1 MKRLLLT
8 LMIIS
13 VLFGQYDQLF
23 VGTRPL
29 SMGGAFTAVADDANT
44 ITWNPAGLPGLR
56 RTEFTTTYADLYAM
70 GISQSYM
77 GFVRPFSDRVA
88 LGFDWSNIGF
98 DDTELLYA
106 ENKMNLAIGIQPHR
120 KVSFGFTFKYLM
132 RDMQLDGTSYGKS
145 SGMGYDAGLLI
156 QLLKNLRLGVGLYDL
171 GGTQVA
177 YKDKTTETILGQA
190 FKLGISYMPI
200 DGLILAADYGD
211 RFHFGAEYILASRF
225 YTTVKHKKNMPGTQI
240 SFRAG
245 MQQDVSG
252 DEKILVPSAGISL
265 KFKSIIVEYGF
276 ESHPY
281 LDPTHR
287 MTLALQF
294 SPAVVSITTTLISHN
309 PIFRSL
315 HRYYES
321 EPFLKIG
328 LKNISDADLPVDVSL
343 FLPTMMDNP
352 HSETVTL
359 PPKSEEEYDIG
370 VSFSSDVLT
379 SKKATFD
386 NLVQPEVKVT
396 YKQGGE
402 EKMAQKKMESSY
414 VLGKGKLTWSNPDMI
429 ACYVTPADAVVDKFA
444 RNFIQYYTPV
454 LNNYF
459 GRSNLG
465 RGIIL
470 YDALG
475 THGLVYN
482 IDLETP
488 FLDIADDKTAF
499 DTVKYPGDML
509 RDKIGDCDDLTTLY
523 GSLMGNLGIETMFL
537 DVFKP
542 GAGHIFLMFDSGV
555 IPDEVGKYFLDE
567 TEVVVL
573 NDKVWIPIEATLV
586 GKSFFS
592 AWKQGALKYNEMKAE
607 NFVNEISVKE
617 ASAKY
622 LAGSHITPDM
632 PMPEIDGIN
641 DLLKEDI
648 KQYGMWLEQIV
659 YNAVGNKLTA
669 AEDYYDGGVKYMEF
683 GRYKEAIN
691 MLETA
696 INMKPIFPDA
706 INTLGVCYTKKE
718 EYEKAIEFYDKA
730 LEQSGE
736 HAGYMLNIAIS
747 HFMMGNKGMAKQK
760 YNEVVAID
768 PVFAG
773 KLDKVFGSAKASL
786 AGSISERPKLEISD
800 DLEAELA
807 AGSSKGLVELKD
819 ASKDIEPQDIKK
831 INFRKRRARSDN
843 IVAITFARLGNY
855 SMAIDYF
862 RKGVKNDPEELDY
875 KINLAVALYRM
886 YKYEE
891 AIEYYEEVKKAKPE
905 LVTQLDFIESMGEI
919 TPKFKKF
926 D

>member
-1 MKRLLLT
+1 MKKLLFSL
-8 LMIIS
+8 
-13 VLFGQYDQLF
+13 LFVSALIAQFDQLF

-29 SMGGAFTAVADDANT
+29 SMGGAFIAVADDANA

-70 GISQSYM
+70 GITQSYV
-77 GFVRPFSDRVA
+77 GLVRPFSDRIA
-88 LGFDWSNIGF
+88 LGFDWSNVGF
-98 DDTELLYA
+98 DDKELLYA
-106 ENKMNLAIGIQPHR
+106 ENKLNFALGYQPH
-120 KVSFGFTFKYLM
+120 KMFSLGFTLKYLM

-145 SGMGYDAGLLI
+145 SGIGYDAGILI
-156 QLLKNLRLGVGLYDL
+156 QPLKNLKMGLGLYDL

-177 YKDKTTETILGQA
+177 YKDKTSEVILGQA

-200 DGLILAADYGD
+200 DVLTLAADFGD
-211 RFHFGAEYILASRF
+211 RFHFGAEYIFANR
-225 YTTVKHKKNMPGTQI
+225 I

-245 MQQDVSG
+245 MQHDFSG
-252 DEKILVPSAGISL
+252 SEKILVPSAGVSL
-265 KFKSIIVEYGF
+265 KFKSIVVEYGY

-281 LDPTHR
+281 LESTHR
-287 MTLALQF
+287 MTFALQL
-294 SPAVVSITTTLISHN
+294 SPAVVSITSTIINHN

-321 EPFLKIG
+321 EPFIKVG
-328 LKNISDADLPVDVSL
+328 LKNISDADLPVNVSL
-343 FLPTMMDNP
+343 YVPTMMDNP
-352 HSETVTL
+352 HSESITL
-359 PPKSEEEYDIG
+359 PPKSEEEYEIG
-370 VSFSSDVLT
+370 ISFSSDILT

-386 NLVQPEVKVT
+386 NLVQPEVKVS

-402 EKMAQKKMESSY
+402 EKIAQKKMESSY

-429 ACYVTPADAVVDKFA
+429 ACYVTPADPVVDKFA
-444 RNFIQYYTPV
+444 RDFIQYYTPV
-454 LNNYF
+454 LNSYF

-555 IPDEVGKYFLDE
+555 KPDEVGKYFLDE

-586 GKSFFS
+586 GKPFFS
-592 AWKQGALKYNEMKAE
+592 AWKQGAMKYNEMKE
-607 NFVNEISVKE
+607 GNFVNEISVKE

-622 LAGSHITPDM
+622 LAGSHITQDM
-632 PMPEIDGIN
+632 PIPEIDGIN

-659 YNAVGNKLTA
+659 YNSVGNKLEK
-669 AEDYYDGGVKYMEF
+669 AEDYYEGGVKYMEF
-683 GRYKEAIN
+683 GRYKEAID

-696 INMKPIFPDA
+696 INMKPFFPDA

-718 EYEKAIEFYDKA
+718 NFEKAIEFYEKA
-730 LEQSGE
+730 LEQSGD

-747 HFMMGNKGMAKQK
+747 HFMMGNKGVAKLK
-760 YNEVVAID
+760 YNEVVLVD

-773 KLDKVFGSAKASL
+773 KLDKVFGAAKASL
-786 AGSISERPKLEISD
+786 GGSISQGPKLKISD

-807 AGSSKGLVELKD
+807 EGSSQGLVEIKD
-819 ASKDIEPQDIKK
+819 VPKNIKPQDIEKVDY
-831 INFRKRRARSDN
+831 RKRSARGDN
-843 IVAITFARLGNY
+843 TIGITFARLGNY
-855 SMAIDYF
+855 SMAVDYF
-862 RKGVKNDPEELDY
+862 KKSVLNDPENMDY
-875 KINLAVALYRM
+875 KVDLAVALYRLF
-886 YKYEE
+886 KYDE
-891 AIEYYEEVKKAKPE
+891 AIEYYDIVKRAKPE
-905 LVTQLDFIESMGEI
+905 LVSQLDFIESVGEI
-919 TPKFKKF
+919 TPNYKKF

>member
-1 MKRLLLT
+1 MKRFFSTLT
-8 LMIIS
+8 LFS
-13 VLFGQYDQLF
+13 VLFGQQYDQLF

-29 SMGGAFTAVADDANT
+29 SMGGAFIAVADDANT
-44 ITWNPAGLPGLR
+44 ISWNPAGLPGLR

-70 GISQSYM
+70 GITQSYM
-77 GFVRPFSDRVA
+77 GFVKPFSDRVA

-98 DDTELLYA
+98 DDKELLYA
-106 ENKMNLAIGIQPHR
+106 ENKMNLAIGVQPHR
-120 KVSFGFTFKYLM
+120 KFSFGITLKYLM

-145 SGMGYDAGLLI
+145 SGVGYDAGILI
-156 QLLKNLRLGVGLYDL
+156 QPLKNLKLGVGLYDL

-177 YKDKTTETILGQA
+177 YKDKTNETILGQA

-200 DGLILAADYGD
+200 DELILAADYGD
-211 RFHFGAEYILASRF
+211 RFHFGAEYVLASRL
-225 YTTVKHKKNMPGTQI
+225 

-245 MQQDVSG
+245 VQQDVTG
-252 DEKILVPSAGISL
+252 NEKLLVPSGGLSI
-265 KFKSIIVEYGF
+265 KFKSLIVEYGY

-281 LDPTHR
+281 LEPTHR
-287 MTLALQF
+287 FSFALQF
-294 SPAVVSITTTLISHN
+294 SPAVVSITSTVISHN
-309 PIFRSL
+309 PVFRSL

-321 EPFLKIG
+321 ETFLKVG

-343 FLPTMMDNP
+343 YVPTMMDNP
-352 HSETVTL
+352 HSQSVTL

-402 EKMAQKKMESSY
+402 EKLAQKKMESSY

-444 RNFIQYYTPV
+444 RSFIQYYTPV
-454 LNNYF
+454 LNDYF

-523 GSLMGNLGIETMFL
+523 GSLMVNLGIETMFL

-542 GAGHIFLMFDSGV
+542 GAGHIFLMFDSG
-555 IPDEVGKYFLDE
+555 IKPDEVGKYFLDE

-592 AWKQGALKYNEMKAE
+592 AWKQGALKYNEMKAG

-622 LAGSHITPDM
+622 LAGSHITQDM

-648 KQYGMWLEQIV
+648 KQYGVWLEQIV
-659 YNAVGNKLTA
+659 YNAVGNKLDA
-669 AEDYYDGGVKYMEF
+669 AEDYYDAGVKYMEF
-683 GRYKEAIN
+683 GRNKEAIN

-696 INMKPIFPDA
+696 INMKPLFPDA

-718 EYEKAIEFYDKA
+718 EYEKAIEFYEKA
-730 LEQSGE
+730 LGQSGD
-736 HAGYMLNIAIS
+736 HAGYILNIAIS

-760 YNEVVAID
+760 YDEVILID

-773 KLDKVFGSAKASL
+773 KLDKVFGAAKASL
-786 AGSISERPKLEISD
+786 TGSISMGPKLEISD
-800 DLEAELA
+800 NLELELA
-807 AGSSKGLVELKD
+807 SGSSKGLMPITKSPINVKPT
-819 ASKDIEPQDIKK
+819 DIPQVSHK
-831 INFRKRRARSDN
+831 KRRARSDN
-843 IVAITFARLGNY
+843 TVGITFARLGNY
-855 SMAIDYF
+855 SMAIDFF
-862 RKGVKNDPEELDY
+862 RKSMEYDPDEIDY

-886 YKYEE
+886 YKYDE
-891 AIEYYEEVKKAKPE
+891 ALRYYEEIKKKKPE

-919 TPKFKKF
+919 TPIFNKF

>member
-1 MKRLLLT
+1 MRKLLSLGLFLSIT
-8 LMIIS
+8 L
-13 VLFGQYDQLF
+13 GQDQLF

-29 SMGGAFTAVADDANT
+29 SMGGAFVAVANDANT

-56 RTEFTTTYADLYAM
+56 RTEFTTTVADLYAM
-70 GISQSYM
+70 GISQRYLA
-77 GFVRPFSDRVA
+77 FVKPLLSDRFAV
-88 LGFDWSNIGF
+88 GMDWSSVGF
-98 DDTELLYA
+98 DDKELGYS
-106 ENKMNLAIGIQPHR
+106 ENKLNFA
-120 KVSFGFTFKYLM
+120 FGFEVHKKFSLGATLKYLF
-132 RDMQLDGTSYGKS
+132 RDMTLDGTSYGKS
-145 SGMGYDAGLLI
+145 SGIGYDVGLLI
-156 QLLKNLRLGVGLYDL
+156 TPLKNLRMGIGFYDL
-171 GGTQVA
+171 GGTQVS
-177 YKDKTTETILGQA
+177 YKDKTSETILGQA
-190 FKLGISYMPI
+190 FKLGISYMPF
-200 DGLILAADYGD
+200 DGLTLAADFGD
-211 RFHFGAEYILASRF
+211 RYHLGAEYVLANRL
-225 YTTVKHKKNMPGTQI
+225 

-245 MQQDVSG
+245 MQQDYSG
-252 DEKILVPSAGISL
+252 DEPIMVPSAGTSI
-265 KFKSIIVEYGF
+265 KFKSLIVEYGY
-276 ESHPY
+276 EIHPY
-281 LDPTHR
+281 LEPTHR
-287 MTLALQF
+287 ISFALQL
-294 SPAVVSITTTLISHN
+294 SPAVVSITTTLIAHN

-321 EPFLKIG
+321 EPFVKVG

-343 FLPTMMDNP
+343 FVPTMMDNP
-352 HSETVTL
+352 HSETITL

-386 NLVQPEVKVT
+386 NLVQPEVKVS

-402 EKMAQKKMESSY
+402 AKLAQKKMESSY

-429 ACYVTPADAVVDKFA
+429 ACYVTPADAIVDKFA
-444 RNFIQYYTPV
+444 RSFIQYYTPV
-454 LNNYF
+454 LNDYF

-488 FLDIADDKTAF
+488 FLDIADDKSAF

-555 IPDEVGKYFLDE
+555 KPDEVGKYFLDE

-586 GKSFFS
+586 GKPFFS
-592 AWKQGALKYNEMKAE
+592 AWKQGSLKYNEMKSE

-641 DLLKEDI
+641 KLLKEDI

-659 YNAVGNKLTA
+659 YNTVGNKLDA
-669 AEDYYDGGVKYMEF
+669 AEDYYDAGVKYMEF
-683 GRYKEAIN
+683 GRYKEAMS

-696 INMKPIFPDA
+696 INMKPVFPDA
-706 INTLGVCYTKKE
+706 VNTLGVCYTKKE
-718 EYEKAIEFYDKA
+718 EYEKAIEFYEKA

-736 HAGYMLNIAIS
+736 HAGYLLNIAIT
-747 HFMMGNKGMAKQK
+747 HFMTGNKGLAKQK
-760 YNEVVAID
+760 YDEVVLLD

-773 KLDKVFGSAKASL
+773 KLDKVFGAAKASL
-786 AGSISERPKLEISD
+786 AGSVSEKPKLEISD

-807 AGSSKGLVELKD
+807 AGSSKGLVEVAKAPKD
-819 ASKDIEPQDIKK
+819 VKADDLPQLPI
-831 INFRKRRARSDN
+831 RKVRARSDN
-843 IVAITFARLGNY
+843 TVGVTFARLGNY

-862 RKGVKNDPEELDY
+862 RKAIEKDPDELDY
-875 KINLAVALYRM
+875 KIHLSVSLYRM
-886 YKYEE
+886 YRYDE
-891 AIEYYEEVKKAKPE
+891 ALDYYEEVKRKKPE

-919 TPKFKKF
+919 TPKFRKF

>member
-1 MKRLLLT
+1 MKRFFSTLT
-8 LMIIS
+8 LFS
-13 VLFGQYDQLF
+13 VLFGQQYDQLF

-29 SMGGAFTAVADDANT
+29 SMGGAFIAVADDANT
-44 ITWNPAGLPGLR
+44 ISWNPAGLPGLR

-70 GISQSYM
+70 GITQSYM

-98 DDTELLYA
+98 DDKELLYA
-106 ENKMNLAIGIQPHR
+106 ENKMNLAIGVQPHR
-120 KVSFGFTFKYLM
+120 KFSFGITLKYLM

-145 SGMGYDAGLLI
+145 SGVGYDAGILI
-156 QLLKNLRLGVGLYDL
+156 QPLKNLKLGVGLYDL

-177 YKDKTTETILGQA
+177 YKDKTNETILGQA

-200 DGLILAADYGD
+200 DELILAADYGD
-211 RFHFGAEYILASRF
+211 RFHFGAEYVLASRL
-225 YTTVKHKKNMPGTQI
+225 

-245 MQQDVSG
+245 VQQDVTG
-252 DEKILVPSAGISL
+252 NEKLLVPSGGLSI
-265 KFKSIIVEYGF
+265 KFKSLIVEYGY

-281 LDPTHR
+281 LEPTHR
-287 MTLALQF
+287 FSFALQF
-294 SPAVVSITTTLISHN
+294 SPAVVSITSTVISHN
-309 PIFRSL
+309 PVFRSL

-321 EPFLKIG
+321 ETFLKVG

-343 FLPTMMDNP
+343 YVPTMMDNP
-352 HSETVTL
+352 HSQSVTL

-402 EKMAQKKMESSY
+402 EKLAQKKMESSY

-444 RNFIQYYTPV
+444 RSFIQYYTPV
-454 LNNYF
+454 LNDYF

-542 GAGHIFLMFDSGV
+542 GAGHIFLMFDSG
-555 IPDEVGKYFLDE
+555 IKPDEVGKYFLDE

-592 AWKQGALKYNEMKAE
+592 AWKQGALKYNEMKAG

-622 LAGSHITPDM
+622 LAGSHITQDM

-648 KQYGMWLEQIV
+648 KQYGVWLEQIV
-659 YNAVGNKLTA
+659 YNAVGNKLDA
-669 AEDYYDGGVKYMEF
+669 AEDYYDAGVKYMEF
-683 GRYKEAIN
+683 GRNKEAIN

-696 INMKPIFPDA
+696 INMKPLFPDA

-718 EYEKAIEFYDKA
+718 EYEKAIEFYEKA
-730 LEQSGE
+730 LGQSGD
-736 HAGYMLNIAIS
+736 HAGYILNIAIS

-760 YNEVVAID
+760 YDEVILID

-773 KLDKVFGSAKASL
+773 KLDKVFGAAKASL
-786 AGSISERPKLEISD
+786 TGSISMGPKLEISD
-800 DLEAELA
+800 NLELELA
-807 AGSSKGLVELKD
+807 SGSSKGLMPITKAPKNVKPT
-819 ASKDIEPQDIKK
+819 DIPQVSHK
-831 INFRKRRARSDN
+831 KRRARSDN
-843 IVAITFARLGNY
+843 TVGITFARLGNY
-855 SMAIDYF
+855 SMAIDFF
-862 RKGVKNDPEELDY
+862 RKSVEYDPDEIDY
-875 KINLAVALYRM
+875 KINLTVALYRM
-886 YKYEE
+886 YKYDE
-891 AIEYYEEVKKAKPE
+891 ALRYYEEVKKKKPE

-919 TPKFKKF
+919 TPIFNKF

>member
-1 MKRLLLT
+1 MKQFLP
-8 LMIIS
+8 IIILITV
-13 VLFGQYDQLF
+13 VLGQSDQLF

-29 SMGGAFTAVADDANT
+29 SMGGAFVAVADDANT
-44 ITWNPAGLPGLR
+44 ITWNPAGLPALR
-56 RTEFTTTYADLYAM
+56 RTEITSTYANLYNL
-70 GISQSYM
+70 GVSQSYL

-88 LGFDWSNIGF
+88 LGFDWSNIGY
-98 DDTELLYA
+98 DDNELTYS
-106 ENKMNLAIGIQPHR
+106 ENKLNLAVGVQPH
-120 KVSFGFTFKYLM
+120 KLFSFGLTLKYLM
-132 RDMQLDGTSYGKS
+132 RDMLLDEASYGKG
-145 SGMGYDAGLLI
+145 SGVGIDAAFLI
-156 QLLKNLRLGVGLYDL
+156 QPLKNLKMGIGIYDL
-171 GGTQVA
+171 NGSSIS

-200 DGLILAADYGD
+200 NGLTIAGDLGD
-211 RFHFGAEYILASRF
+211 RIHLGAEYIVASR
-225 YTTVKHKKNMPGTQI
+225 V

-245 MQQDVSG
+245 VQQDISG
-252 DEKILVPSAGISL
+252 EEKLLVPSAGLSI
-265 KFKSIIVEYGF
+265 KFKTIVMEYGY
-276 ESHPY
+276 ESVPY
-281 LDPTHR
+281 LEPTHR
-287 MTLALQF
+287 FTIALQL
-294 SPAVVSITTTLISHN
+294 SPAVVSITKTTIAHN

-321 EPFLKIG
+321 EPFVKVG

-343 FLPTMMDNP
+343 FVPTMMDNP

-386 NLVQPEVKVT
+386 NLVQPEVKVS

-402 EKMAQKKMESSY
+402 EKLAQKKMESSY

-429 ACYVTPADAVVDKFA
+429 ACYVTPADAVVDKFS
-444 RNFIQYYTPV
+444 RNFIQYFTPV
-454 LNNYF
+454 LNDYF

-465 RGIIL
+465 RAIIL

-488 FLDIADDKTAF
+488 FLDIADDKSAF

-509 RDKIGDCDDLTTLY
+509 RDKIGDCDDLTALF
-523 GSLMGNLGIETMFL
+523 GSLLANLGIESMFL

-542 GAGHIFLMFDSGV
+542 GAGHIFLMFDSG
-555 IPDEVGKYFLDE
+555 IKPDDVTKYFLDE
-567 TEVVVL
+567 NEVVVL
-573 NDKVWIPIEATLV
+573 NDKVWIPVEATLV
-586 GKSFFS
+586 GKPFFS
-592 AWKQGALKYNEMKAE
+592 AWKQGSLKYNEMKAE
-607 NFVNEISVKE
+607 NYVNEISVKE

-632 PMPEIDGIN
+632 PMPTIDGIN

-659 YNAVGNKLTA
+659 YNSVGSKLIA
-669 AEDYYDGGVKYMEF
+669 AEDYYDAGVKYMEF
-683 GRYKEAIN
+683 KRYKEAVE

-696 INMKPIFPDA
+696 INMKPVFPDA
-706 INTLGVCYTKKE
+706 INTLGVCYTKLE
-718 EYEKAIEFYDKA
+718 EYPKAIEFYEEA
-730 LEQSGE
+730 LQQAGE
-736 HAGYMLNIAIS
+736 HAGYMLNIAITQ
-747 HFMMGNKGMAKQK
+747 FMLGNKGLAKQK
-760 YNEVVAID
+760 YDEVVMID
-768 PVFAG
+768 PMFEG
-773 KLDKVFGSAKASL
+773 KLDKVFGAAKASM
-786 AGSISERPKLEISD
+786 AGPIDGPKLEISD

-807 AGSSKGLVELKD
+807 EGSTKGLVEVKD
-819 ASKDIEPQDIKK
+819 APKNIEPEDIKK
-831 INFRKRRARSDN
+831 VDFRKQRARSDN
-843 IVAITFARLGNY
+843 TVGVTFARLGNY

-862 RKGVKNDPEELDY
+862 KKAIKNDSEEMDY
-875 KINLAVALYRM
+875 KVNLAVALYRM

-891 AIEYYEEVKKAKPE
+891 ALNYYEVVKKAKPE
-905 LVTQLDFIESMGEI
+905 LVTQLDFIESMGEN
-919 TPKFKKF
+919 TPKFDKF

>member
-1 MKRLLLT
+1 
-8 LMIIS
+8 
-13 VLFGQYDQLF
+13 F

-29 SMGGAFTAVADDANT
+29 SMGGAFIAVADDANT
-44 ITWNPAGLPGLR
+44 ISWNPAGLPGLR
-56 RTEFTTTYADLYAM
+56 RTEFTTTYADLWAM
-70 GISQSYM
+70 GITQSYL

-88 LGFDWSNIGF
+88 LGFDWSNIGY
-98 DDTELLYA
+98 DDKELLYSD
-106 ENKMNLAIGIQPHR
+106 NKMNLAIGIQLHR
-120 KVSFGFTFKYLM
+120 KFAFGLTLKYLM

-145 SGMGYDAGLLI
+145 SGIGYDAGLLI
-156 QLLKNLRLGVGLYDL
+156 QPLKNLKMGLGLYDL

-177 YKDKTTETILGQA
+177 YKDKSTEIILGQA

-200 DGLILAADYGD
+200 DGLTLAADYGD
-211 RFHFGAEYILASRF
+211 RYHFGAEYIYASR
-225 YTTVKHKKNMPGTQI
+225 I

-245 MQQDVSG
+245 IQQDIDG
-252 DEKILVPSAGISL
+252 NEKIMVPSAGLSI
-265 KFKSIIVEYGF
+265 KFKSIVVEYGY

-281 LDPTHR
+281 LNPNHR
-287 MTLALQF
+287 ISLALQL
-294 SPAVVSITTTLISHN
+294 SPAVVSITSTVISHN

-321 EPFLKIG
+321 EPFVKVG

-343 FLPTMMDNP
+343 YLPTMMDNP
-352 HSETVTL
+352 HSESVTL
-359 PPKSEEEYDIG
+359 PPKSEEEYEIG

-379 SKKATFD
+379 SKKSTFD
-386 NLVQPEVKVT
+386 NLVQPEIKVT

-402 EKMAQKKMESSY
+402 EKLAQKKMESSY

-444 RNFIQYYTPV
+444 RSFIQYYTPV
-454 LNNYF
+454 LNEYF

-470 YDALG
+470 YDAIG

-488 FLDIADDKTAF
+488 FLDIADDKSAF

-523 GSLMGNLGIETMFL
+523 GSLLANLGIETMFL

-555 IPDEVGKYFLDE
+555 KPDEVAKYFLDE

-586 GKSFFS
+586 GKPFFS
-592 AWKQGALKYNEMKAE
+592 AWKQGALKYNEMKAG

-617 ASAKY
+617 ATAKY
-622 LAGSHITPDM
+622 IAGSHITQDM
-632 PMPEIDGIN
+632 PMPTIDGIN
-641 DLLKEDI
+641 NLLKEDI

-659 YNAVGNKLTA
+659 YNSVGNKLNA
-669 AEDYYDGGVKYMEF
+669 AEDYYDAGVKYMEF
-683 GRYKEAIN
+683 GRYKEATQ

-696 INMKPIFPDA
+696 INMKPFFPDA

-718 EYEKAIEFYDKA
+718 EFENAIEFYEKA
-730 LEQSGE
+730 LEQSGD
-736 HAGYMLNIAIS
+736 HAGYLLNIAIS
-747 HFMMGNKGMAKQK
+747 HFMMGNKGVAKQK
-760 YNEVVAID
+760 YDEVVLID

-773 KLDKVFGSAKASL
+773 KLDKVFGAAKSSL
-786 AGSISERPKLEISD
+786 SGSISDGPKLSISD

-807 AGSSKGLVELKD
+807 SGSSKGLVTISKAPKD
-819 ASKDIEPQDIKK
+819 VKPKDIPK
-831 INFRKRRARSDN
+831 ISHKKRRARSDN
-843 IVAITFARLGNY
+843 TVGITFARLGNY

-862 RKGVKNDPEELDY
+862 RKSVEHDPQELDY
-875 KINLAVALYRM
+875 KINLAVALYNTNKYDEALTF
-886 YKYEE
+886 YK
-891 AIEYYEEVKKAKPE
+891 EVKKEKPE

-919 TPKFKKF
+919 TPNFKKF

>member
-1 MKRLLLT
+1 MKKLLLT

-13 VLFGQYDQLF
+13 ALFGQQYDQLF

-29 SMGGAFTAVADDANT
+29 SMGGAFIAVADDANT

-70 GISQSYM
+70 GITQSYL
-77 GFVRPFSDRVA
+77 GFVKPFSDRVA
-88 LGFDWSNIGF
+88 LGFDWSNVGYN
-98 DDTELLYA
+98 DDELLYA
-106 ENKMNLAIGIQPHR
+106 ENKMNLAIGVQPHR
-120 KVSFGFTFKYLM
+120 KVSFGITLKYLM

-145 SGMGYDAGLLI
+145 SGIGYDAGLLI
-156 QLLKNLRLGVGLYDL
+156 QPLKNLKLGVGLYDL

-211 RFHFGAEYILASRF
+211 RYHFGAEYILASRL
-225 YTTVKHKKNMPGTQI
+225 

-245 MQQDVSG
+245 VQQDVSG
-252 DEKILVPSAGISL
+252 DEKILVPSGGLSI
-265 KFKSIIVEYGF
+265 KFKSLIVEYGY

-281 LDPTHR
+281 LEPTHR
-287 MTLALQF
+287 FSLALQF
-294 SPAVVSITTTLISHN
+294 SPAVVSITSTVISHN
-309 PIFRSL
+309 PVFRSL

-321 EPFLKIG
+321 ETFLKVG

-343 FLPTMMDNP
+343 YVPTMMDNP
-352 HSETVTL
+352 HSQSVTL

-402 EKMAQKKMESSY
+402 EKLAQKKMESSY

-444 RNFIQYYTPV
+444 RSFIQYYTPV
-454 LNNYF
+454 LNDYF

-555 IPDEVGKYFLDE
+555 KPDEVGKYFLDE

-592 AWKQGALKYNEMKAE
+592 AWKQGALKYNEMKAG

-632 PMPEIDGIN
+632 PMPEMDGIN

-648 KQYGMWLEQIV
+648 KQYGVWLEQIV
-659 YNAVGNKLTA
+659 YNAVGNKLDA
-669 AEDYYDGGVKYMEF
+669 AEDYYDAGVKYMEF

-696 INMKPIFPDA
+696 INMKPVFPDA

-718 EYEKAIEFYDKA
+718 EYEKAIEFYEKA
-730 LEQSGE
+730 LGQSGD
-736 HAGYMLNIAIS
+736 HAGFMLNIAIS
-747 HFMMGNKGMAKQK
+747 HFMMGNKGMAKEK
-760 YNEVVAID
+760 YDEVILID

-773 KLDKVFGSAKASL
+773 KLDKVFGAAKASL
-786 AGSISERPKLEISD
+786 AGSISKGPKLDISD

-819 ASKDIEPQDIKK
+819 APKDIEPQDIKK

-843 IVAITFARLGNY
+843 TVAITFARLGNY

-862 RKGVKNDPEELDY
+862 RKAVENDTEELDY
-875 KINLAVALYRM
+875 KVYLAVALYRM
-886 YKYEE
+886 YKYDE
-891 AIEYYEEVKKAKPE
+891 AMGYYEEVKKAKPE

-919 TPKFKKF
+919 TPKFNKF

>member
-1 MKRLLLT
+1 M
-8 LMIIS
+8 
-13 VLFGQYDQLF
+13 GQYDQLF

-29 SMGGAFTAVADDANT
+29 SMGGAFIAVADDANT
-44 ITWNPAGLPGLR
+44 ISWNPAGLPGLR
-56 RTEFTTTYADLYAM
+56 RTEFTTTYADLWAM
-70 GISQSYM
+70 GITQSYL

-88 LGFDWSNIGF
+88 LGFDWSNIGY
-98 DDTELLYA
+98 DDKELLYSD
-106 ENKMNLAIGIQPHR
+106 NKMNLAVGIQLHR
-120 KVSFGFTFKYLM
+120 KFAFGLTLKYLM

-145 SGMGYDAGLLI
+145 SGIGYDAGLLI
-156 QLLKNLRLGVGLYDL
+156 QPLKNLKMGLGLYDL

-177 YKDKTTETILGQA
+177 YKDKSTEIILGQA

-200 DGLILAADYGD
+200 DGLTLAADYGD
-211 RFHFGAEYILASRF
+211 RYHFGAEYIYASR
-225 YTTVKHKKNMPGTQI
+225 I

-245 MQQDVSG
+245 IQQDIDG
-252 DEKILVPSAGISL
+252 NEKIMVPSAGLSI
-265 KFKSIIVEYGF
+265 KFKSIVVEYGY

-281 LDPTHR
+281 LNPNHR
-287 MTLALQF
+287 ISLALQL
-294 SPAVVSITTTLISHN
+294 SPAVVSITSTVISHN

-321 EPFLKIG
+321 EPFVKVG

-343 FLPTMMDNP
+343 YLPTMMDNP
-352 HSETVTL
+352 HSESVTL
-359 PPKSEEEYDIG
+359 PPKSEEEYEIG

-379 SKKATFD
+379 SKKSTFD
-386 NLVQPEVKVT
+386 NLVQPEIKVT

-402 EKMAQKKMESSY
+402 EKLAQKKMESSY

-444 RNFIQYYTPV
+444 RSFIQYYTPV
-454 LNNYF
+454 LNEYF

-470 YDALG
+470 YDAIG

-488 FLDIADDKTAF
+488 FLDIADDKSAF

-523 GSLMGNLGIETMFL
+523 GSLLANLGIETMFL

-555 IPDEVGKYFLDE
+555 KPDEVAKYFLDE

-586 GKSFFS
+586 GKPFFS
-592 AWKQGALKYNEMKAE
+592 AWKQGALKYNEMKAG

-617 ASAKY
+617 ATAKY
-622 LAGSHITPDM
+622 IAGSHITQDM
-632 PMPEIDGIN
+632 PMPTIDGIN
-641 DLLKEDI
+641 NLLKEDI

-659 YNAVGNKLTA
+659 YNSVGNKLNA
-669 AEDYYDGGVKYMEF
+669 AEDYYDAGVKYMEF
-683 GRYKEAIN
+683 GRYKEATQ

-696 INMKPIFPDA
+696 INMKPFFPDA

-718 EYEKAIEFYDKA
+718 EFENAIEFYEKA
-730 LEQSGE
+730 LEQSGD
-736 HAGYMLNIAIS
+736 HAGYLLNIAIS
-747 HFMMGNKGMAKQK
+747 HFMMGNKGVAKQK
-760 YNEVVAID
+760 YDEVVLID

-773 KLDKVFGSAKASL
+773 KLDKVFGAAKSSL
-786 AGSISERPKLEISD
+786 SGSISDGPKLSISD

-807 AGSSKGLVELKD
+807 SGSSKGLVTISKAPKD
-819 ASKDIEPQDIKK
+819 VKPKDIPK
-831 INFRKRRARSDN
+831 ISHKKRRARSDN
-843 IVAITFARLGNY
+843 TVGITFARLGNY

-862 RKGVKNDPEELDY
+862 RKSVEHDPQELDY
-875 KINLAVALYRM
+875 KINLAVALYNTNKYDEALTF
-886 YKYEE
+886 YK
-891 AIEYYEEVKKAKPE
+891 EVKKEKPE

-919 TPKFKKF
+919 TPNFKKF

>member
-1 MKRLLLT
+1 MKRFLLILV
-8 LMIIS
+8 IIS
-13 VLFGQYDQLF
+13 ALFGQYDQLF

-29 SMGGAFTAVADDANT
+29 SMGGAFIAVADDANT
-44 ITWNPAGLPGLR
+44 ITWNPAGLPGVR
-56 RTEFTTTYADLYAM
+56 RTEFTTTYADLFAM
-70 GISQSYM
+70 GITQSYL
-77 GFVRPFSDRVA
+77 GFVKPFSDRVA
-88 LGFDWSNIGF
+88 LGFDWSNVGF
-98 DDTELLYA
+98 DDEELLYA
-106 ENKMNLAIGIQPHR
+106 ENKMNLAIGVQPHR
-120 KVSFGFTFKYLM
+120 KVSFGITLKYLM

-145 SGMGYDAGLLI
+145 SGVGYDAGLLI
-156 QLLKNLRLGVGLYDL
+156 QPLKNLRLGVGLYDL

-177 YKDKTTETILGQA
+177 YEDKSTETILGQA

-211 RFHFGAEYILASRF
+211 RYHFGAEYILASRL
-225 YTTVKHKKNMPGTQI
+225 

-245 MQQDVSG
+245 VQQDVSG
-252 DEKILVPSAGISL
+252 DEKILVPSGGLSI
-265 KFKSIIVEYGF
+265 KFKSLIVEYGY

-281 LDPTHR
+281 LEPTHR
-287 MTLALQF
+287 FSLALQF
-294 SPAVVSITTTLISHN
+294 SPAVVSITSTVISHN
-309 PIFRSL
+309 PVFRSL

-321 EPFLKIG
+321 ETFLKVG

-343 FLPTMMDNP
+343 YVPTMMDNP
-352 HSETVTL
+352 HSQSVTL
-359 PPKSEEEYDIG
+359 PPKSEVEYDIG

-402 EKMAQKKMESSY
+402 EKLAQKKMESSY

-444 RNFIQYYTPV
+444 RSFIQYYTPV
-454 LNNYF
+454 LNDYF

-555 IPDEVGKYFLDE
+555 KPDEVGKYFLDE

-592 AWKQGALKYNEMKAE
+592 AWKQGALKYNEMKAG

-632 PMPEIDGIN
+632 PMPEMDGIN

-648 KQYGMWLEQIV
+648 KQYGVWLEQIV
-659 YNAVGNKLTA
+659 YNAVGNKLDA
-669 AEDYYDGGVKYMEF
+669 AEDYYDAGVKYMEF

-696 INMKPIFPDA
+696 INMKPVFPDA

-718 EYEKAIEFYDKA
+718 EYEKAIEFYEKA
-730 LEQSGE
+730 LGQSGD
-736 HAGYMLNIAIS
+736 HAGFMLNIAIS

-760 YNEVVAID
+760 YDEVILID

-773 KLDKVFGSAKASL
+773 KLDKVFGAAKASL
-786 AGSISERPKLEISD
+786 AGSISKGPKLDISD

-819 ASKDIEPQDIKK
+819 APKDIEPQDIKK

-843 IVAITFARLGNY
+843 TVAITFARLGNY

-862 RKGVKNDPEELDY
+862 RKAVENDTEELDY
-875 KINLAVALYRM
+875 KVNLAVALYRM
-886 YKYEE
+886 YKYDQ
-891 AIEYYEEVKKAKPE
+891 ATGYYEEVKKAKPE

-919 TPKFKKF
+919 TPKFNKF

>member
-1 MKRLLLT
+1 MNKILWNLL
-8 LMIIS
+8 IVS

-29 SMGGAFTAVADDANT
+29 SMGGAFIAIADDANT
-44 ITWNPAGLPGLR
+44 ITWNPAGLPGMR

-70 GISQSYM
+70 GITQSYL

-88 LGFDWSNIGF
+88 LGFDWSNVGY
-98 DDTELLYA
+98 DDKELLYS
-106 ENKMNLAIGIQPHR
+106 ENKLNLAVGIQPHR
-120 KVSFGFTFKYLM
+120 RISFGLTLKYLM

-145 SGMGYDAGLLI
+145 SGLGYDAGLLI
-156 QLLKNLRLGVGLYDL
+156 QPLKNLRFGIGLYDL

-177 YKDKTTETILGQA
+177 YKDKTFETILGQA

-211 RFHFGAEYILASRF
+211 RLHLGAEYVL
-225 YTTVKHKKNMPGTQI
+225 KNRL
-240 SFRAG
+240 SLRAG
-245 MQQDVSG
+245 VQQDISG
-252 DEKILVPSAGISL
+252 DEIIIVPSGGISI
-265 KFKSIIVEYGF
+265 KFKSIIIEYGY

-281 LDPTHR
+281 LEPTHR
-287 MTLALQF
+287 MSLALQF
-294 SPAVVSITTTLISHN
+294 SPAVVSITSTVISHN

-321 EPFLKIG
+321 EPFLKVG

-370 VSFSSDVLT
+370 ISFSSDVLT

-402 EKMAQKKMESSY
+402 EKLAQKKMESAY

-454 LNNYF
+454 LNEYF

-465 RGIIL
+465 RAIIL

-488 FLDIADDKTAF
+488 FLEIADDKSTF
-499 DTVKYPGDML
+499 DSVKYPGDML
-509 RDKIGDCDDLTTLY
+509 RDKIGDCDDLTALF

-555 IPDEVGKYFLDE
+555 KPDELGKYFLDE
-567 TEVVVL
+567 SEVVVL
-573 NDKVWIPIEATLV
+573 NDKVWIPVEATLV
-586 GKSFFS
+586 GKPFFS
-592 AWKQGALKYNEMKAE
+592 AWKQGALKYHEMKDG

-648 KQYGMWLEQIV
+648 RQYGLWLEQIV
-659 YNAVGNKLTA
+659 FNAVGNKLDA
-669 AEDYYDGGVKYMEF
+669 AEDYYDAGVKYMEF
-683 GRYKEAIN
+683 GRYKEAIE

-696 INMKPIFPDA
+696 INMKPVFPDA

-718 EYEKAIEFYDKA
+718 EYQKAIEFYEKA
-730 LEQSGE
+730 LEQGGE
-736 HAGYMLNIAIS
+736 HPGYILNIAIS

-760 YNEVVAID
+760 YDEVVLLD
-768 PVFAG
+768 PVFGG
-773 KLDKVFGSAKASL
+773 KLDKVFGAAKASA
-786 AGSISERPKLEISD
+786 AGGVSSGPKLELSD

-807 AGSSKGLVELKD
+807 AGATKGLVAIEEAPKD
-819 ASKDIEPQDIKK
+819 VQPEDIPK
-831 INFRKRRARSDN
+831 ISFRKRRARSDN
-843 IVAITFARLGNY
+843 TVGITFARLGNY

-862 RKGVKNDPEELDY
+862 RKAVENDPNELDY

-891 AIEYYEEVKKAKPE
+891 AIIFYDEVKKAKPE

>member
-13 VLFGQYDQLF
+13 ALFGQDDQLF

-29 SMGGAFTAVADDANT
+29 SMGGAFIAVADDANT

-70 GISQSYM
+70 GITQSYL
-77 GFVRPFSDRVA
+77 GFVKPFSDRVA
-88 LGFDWSNIGF
+88 LGFDWSNVGF
-98 DDTELLYA
+98 DDKELLYA

-120 KVSFGFTFKYLM
+120 KVSFGITLKYLM

-145 SGMGYDAGLLI
+145 SGVGYDAGLLI
-156 QLLKNLRLGVGLYDL
+156 QPLKNLKFGVGLYDL

-177 YKDKTTETILGQA
+177 YKDKTEEIILGQA

-200 DGLILAADYGD
+200 DGLIPAADYGD
-211 RFHFGAEYILASRF
+211 RFHFGAEYILASRL
-225 YTTVKHKKNMPGTQI
+225 

-245 MQQDVSG
+245 VQQDVSG
-252 DEKILVPSAGISL
+252 DEKIVVPSGGLSI
-265 KFKSIIVEYGF
+265 KFKSLIVEYGY

-281 LDPTHR
+281 LEPTHR
-287 MTLALQF
+287 FSFALQF
-294 SPAVVSITTTLISHN
+294 SPAVVSITSTAISHN
-309 PIFRSL
+309 PVFRSL

-321 EPFLKIG
+321 ETFLKVGI
-328 LKNISDADLPVDVSL
+328 KNISDADLPVDVSL
-343 FLPTMMDNP
+343 FVPTMMDNP
-352 HSETVTL
+352 HSQSVTL

-386 NLVQPEVKVT
+386 NLVQPEVKIT
-396 YKQGGE
+396 FKQGGE
-402 EKMAQKKMESSY
+402 EKLAQKKLESSY

-454 LNNYF
+454 LNDYF

-488 FLDIADDKTAF
+488 FLDIADDKTTF

-509 RDKIGDCDDLTTLY
+509 RDKIGDCDDLTALY

-555 IPDEVGKYFLDE
+555 KPDDVGKYFLDE
-567 TEVVVL
+567 NEVVVL
-573 NDKVWIPIEATLV
+573 NDKVWIPVEATLV

-632 PMPEIDGIN
+632 PMPVIDGIN

-648 KQYGMWLEQIV
+648 KQYGVWLEQIV
-659 YNAVGNKLTA
+659 YNAVGNKLNA
-669 AEDYYDGGVKYMEF
+669 AEDYYDAGVKYMEF

-696 INMKPIFPDA
+696 INMKPVFPDA

-718 EYEKAIEFYDKA
+718 EYEKAIEFYEKA
-730 LEQSGE
+730 LGQSGE

-760 YNEVVAID
+760 YDEVILID

-773 KLDKVFGSAKASL
+773 KLDKVFGAAKASL
-786 AGSISERPKLEISD
+786 AGSISKGPKLEISD

-807 AGSSKGLVELKD
+807 SGSSKGLVEVSD
-819 ASKDIEPQDIKK
+819 TAIDIEPEDIKK

-843 IVAITFARLGNY
+843 TVGITFARLGNY

-862 RKGVKNDPEELDY
+862 RKAVENDMEELDY
-875 KINLAVALYRM
+875 KVNLAVALYRM
-886 YKYEE
+886 YKYDE
-891 AIEYYEEVKKAKPE
+891 AMGYYEEVKKAKPE

-919 TPKFKKF
+919 TPKFSKF

>member
-13 VLFGQYDQLF
+13 ALFGQDDQLF

-29 SMGGAFTAVADDANT
+29 SMGGAFIAVADDANT

-70 GISQSYM
+70 GITQSYL
-77 GFVRPFSDRVA
+77 GFVKPFSDRVA
-88 LGFDWSNIGF
+88 LGFDWSNVGF
-98 DDTELLYA
+98 DDKELLYA

-120 KVSFGFTFKYLM
+120 KVSFGITLKYLM

-145 SGMGYDAGLLI
+145 SGVGYDAGLLI
-156 QLLKNLRLGVGLYDL
+156 QPLKNLKFGVGLYDL

-177 YKDKTTETILGQA
+177 YKDKTTEIILGQA

-211 RFHFGAEYILASRF
+211 RFHFGAEYILASRL
-225 YTTVKHKKNMPGTQI
+225 

-245 MQQDVSG
+245 VQQDVSG
-252 DEKILVPSAGISL
+252 DEKILVPSGGLSI
-265 KFKSIIVEYGF
+265 KFKSLIVEYGY

-281 LDPTHR
+281 LEPTHR
-287 MTLALQF
+287 FSFALQF
-294 SPAVVSITTTLISHN
+294 SPAVVSITSTAISHN
-309 PIFRSL
+309 PVFRSL

-321 EPFLKIG
+321 ETFLKVGI
-328 LKNISDADLPVDVSL
+328 KNISDADLPVDVSL
-343 FLPTMMDNP
+343 FVPTMMDNP
-352 HSETVTL
+352 HSQSVIL

-386 NLVQPEVKVT
+386 NLVQPEVKIT

-402 EKMAQKKMESSY
+402 EKLAQKKLESSY

-454 LNNYF
+454 LNDYF

-488 FLDIADDKTAF
+488 FLDIADDKTTF

-509 RDKIGDCDDLTTLY
+509 RDKIGDCDDLTALY

-555 IPDEVGKYFLDE
+555 KPDDVGKYFLDE
-567 TEVVVL
+567 NEVVVL

-632 PMPEIDGIN
+632 PMPVIDGIN

-648 KQYGMWLEQIV
+648 KQYGVWLEQIV
-659 YNAVGNKLTA
+659 YNAVGNKLDA
-669 AEDYYDGGVKYMEF
+669 AEDYYDAGVKYMEF

-696 INMKPIFPDA
+696 INMKPVFPDA

-718 EYEKAIEFYDKA
+718 EYEKAIEFYEKA
-730 LEQSGE
+730 LGQSGE

-760 YNEVVAID
+760 YDEVILID

-773 KLDKVFGSAKASL
+773 KLDKVFGAAKASL
-786 AGSISERPKLEISD
+786 AGSISKGPKLEISD

-807 AGSSKGLVELKD
+807 SGSSKGLVEVSD
-819 ASKDIEPQDIKK
+819 TAMDIEPEDIKK

-843 IVAITFARLGNY
+843 TVGITFARLGNY

-862 RKGVKNDPEELDY
+862 RKAVENDMEELDY
-875 KINLAVALYRM
+875 KVNLAVALYRM
-886 YKYEE
+886 YKYDE
-891 AIEYYEEVKKAKPE
+891 AMGYYEEVKKAKPE

-919 TPKFKKF
+919 TPKFSKF

>member
-1 MKRLLLT
+1 MNKILWNLL
-8 LMIIS
+8 IVS

-29 SMGGAFTAVADDANT
+29 SMGGAFIAVADDANT
-44 ITWNPAGLPGLR
+44 ITWNPAGLPGMR

-70 GISQSYM
+70 GITQSYL

-88 LGFDWSNIGF
+88 LGFDWSNVGY
-98 DDTELLYA
+98 DDKELLYS
-106 ENKMNLAIGIQPHR
+106 ENKLNLAVGIQPHR
-120 KVSFGFTFKYLM
+120 RISFGLTLKYLM

-145 SGMGYDAGLLI
+145 SGLGYDAGLLI
-156 QLLKNLRLGVGLYDL
+156 QPLKNLRFGIGLYDL

-177 YKDKTTETILGQA
+177 YKDKTFETILGQA

-211 RFHFGAEYILASRF
+211 RLHLGAEYVL
-225 YTTVKHKKNMPGTQI
+225 KNRL
-240 SFRAG
+240 SLRAG
-245 MQQDVSG
+245 VQQDISG
-252 DEKILVPSAGISL
+252 DEIIIVPSGGISI
-265 KFKSIIVEYGF
+265 KFKSIIIEYGY

-281 LDPTHR
+281 LEPTHR
-287 MTLALQF
+287 MSLALQF
-294 SPAVVSITTTLISHN
+294 SPAVVSITSTVISHN

-321 EPFLKIG
+321 EPFLKVG

-370 VSFSSDVLT
+370 ISFSSDVLT

-402 EKMAQKKMESSY
+402 EKLAQKKMESAY

-454 LNNYF
+454 LNEYF

-465 RGIIL
+465 RAIIL

-488 FLDIADDKTAF
+488 FLEIADDKSTF
-499 DTVKYPGDML
+499 DSVKYPGDML
-509 RDKIGDCDDLTTLY
+509 RDKIGDCDDLTALF

-555 IPDEVGKYFLDE
+555 KPDELGKYFLDE
-567 TEVVVL
+567 SEVVVL
-573 NDKVWIPIEATLV
+573 NDKVWIPVEATLV
-586 GKSFFS
+586 GKPFFS
-592 AWKQGALKYNEMKAE
+592 AWKQGALKYHEMKDG

-648 KQYGMWLEQIV
+648 RQYGLWLEQIV
-659 YNAVGNKLTA
+659 FNAVGNKLDA
-669 AEDYYDGGVKYMEF
+669 AEDYYDAGVKYMEF
-683 GRYKEAIN
+683 GRYKEAIE

-696 INMKPIFPDA
+696 INMKPVFPDA

-718 EYEKAIEFYDKA
+718 EYQKAIEFYEKA
-730 LEQSGE
+730 LEQGGE
-736 HAGYMLNIAIS
+736 HPGYILNIAIS

-760 YNEVVAID
+760 YDEVVLLD
-768 PVFAG
+768 PVFGG
-773 KLDKVFGSAKASL
+773 KLDKVFGAAKASA
-786 AGSISERPKLEISD
+786 AGGVSSGPKLELSD

-807 AGSSKGLVELKD
+807 AGATKGLVAIEEAPKD
-819 ASKDIEPQDIKK
+819 VQPEDIPK
-831 INFRKRRARSDN
+831 ISFRKRRARSDN
-843 IVAITFARLGNY
+843 TVGITFARLGNY

-862 RKGVKNDPEELDY
+862 RKAVENDPNELDY

-891 AIEYYEEVKKAKPE
+891 AIIFYDEVKKAKPE